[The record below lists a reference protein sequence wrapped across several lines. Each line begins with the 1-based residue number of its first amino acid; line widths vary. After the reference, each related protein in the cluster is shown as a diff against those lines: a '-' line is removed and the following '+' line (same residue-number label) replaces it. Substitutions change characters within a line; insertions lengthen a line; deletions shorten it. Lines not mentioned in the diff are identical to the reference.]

1 LTAVNE
7 ASGGAA
13 HDENVTLRVVRTR
26 KERTV
31 NNRGHGPAPHV
42 PTGGVRHYGERIFNA
57 ERHDPYE
64 QGGKYRE
71 PTQCSGC
78 GAVWHRGRWQWGA
91 APAGAEPAMCPAC
104 RRIHD
109 KLPAGTI
116 VLDGP
121 FVAGHRDELVR
132 LARNE
137 AEREGR
143 DHPLHRLMQ
152 VAETPG
158 RVVMET
164 TDIHLPQRIGEALQS
179 AYDGELDVRY
189 GDNEYSARVVW
200 RR

>member
-1 LTAVNE
+1 M
-7 ASGGAA
+7 
-13 HDENVTLRVVRTR
+13 
-26 KERTV
+26 
-31 NNRGHGPAPHV
+31 NNRTQGPAPHV

-64 QGGKYRE
+64 RGGKYRE

-78 GAVWHRGRWQWGA
+78 GAIWHRGRWQWGA
-91 APAGAEPAMCPAC
+91 VPVGAETAVCPAC

-116 VLDGP
+116 VLEGD
-121 FVAGHRDELVR
+121 FVAAHREDLVR

-137 AEREGR
+137 AEHEGR
-143 DHPLHRLMQ
+143 EHPLHRLMH
-152 VAETPG
+152 VAETPE

-164 TDIHLPQRIGEALQS
+164 TDIHLPQRIGEAVQG
-179 AYDGELDVRY
+179 AYDGDLDVRY
-189 GDNEYSARVVW
+189 GDNEYTARVVW